1 MNVRTRALALLAS
14 GGLALAALT
23 PSVGASASGGGD
35 GDRPTAVEEA
45 RAGGGWTK
53 VSTGPVDSLSE
64 ITAQRTGDGVLH
76 AVYVQDVGTADS
88 YEHSTISTSGAV
100 TGHSNVL
107 GTWGGVIGN
116 PELLPTASGGLRL
129 VFSGLQDT
137 NTANFYSHGYAYDAT
152 SDASGSAWALQPHA
166 LTKFGAVYSGYGVGA
181 TTLSN
186 GTPVTAGTLN
196 SDIAYRVG
204 DIATTDQNA
213 VALAADDGGYTA
225 AACCLYDTQLVN
237 SGDAVWMAWYANG
250 GSEATNGTFVQQI
263 YPSAGPVLKAPGS
276 SIGSDSLAADQAVAI
291 VARPGGGV
299 VLAYKLGYPT
309 TKSIGLWQVGTSKV
323 VKVPGSQGADLV
335 SLSTGVSGRMWL
347 AWSTDGNQ
355 AYALRTSP
363 TGFGLGAAQKL
374 GSPSKSSAIWSITV
388 DASLNQGTVLVN
400 DTTAH
405 SVYSRIVNP
414 GLTAKAKPGAVKV
427 GRSTKVKVTVSDAG
441 AGVGG
446 VKVKGGG
453 DSCTTKASGTCTL
466 TIKAGRTGK
475 VGVKATRNGYGSAQ
489 LVIQVRK

>member
-1 MNVRTRALALLAS
+1 M
-14 GGLALAALT
+14 
-23 PSVGASASGGGD
+23 
-35 GDRPTAVEEA
+35 
-45 RAGGGWTK
+45 
-53 VSTGPVDSLSE
+53 
-64 ITAQRTGDGVLH
+64 QRTGDGVLH
-76 AVYVQDVGTADS
+76 AVYVQEVGTAES
-88 YEHSTISTSGAV
+88 YEHSTIATSGAV

-107 GTWGGVIGN
+107 GTWGSVISN

-137 NTANFYSHGYAYDAT
+137 DSANFYAHGYAYDTT

-166 LTKFGAVYSGYGVGA
+166 LTKFGAVYSAYGVGA

-204 DIATTDQNA
+204 DIATTDQNT
-213 VALAADDGGYTA
+213 VSLAADDGLYTA
-225 AACCLYDTQLVN
+225 PACCLYDTQLVN

-276 SIGSDSLAADQAVAI
+276 SVGADSLAADQAVAI

-309 TKSIGLWQVGTSKV
+309 AKSIGLWQVGTSKV
-323 VKVPGSQGADLV
+323 VKVPDSKGAHLV

-347 AWSTDGNQ
+347 AWSTEDNR
-355 AYALRTSP
+355 AHALRTSP
-363 TGFGLGAAQKL
+363 TGFGLGAAQEL
-374 GSPSKSSAIWSITV
+374 GSPSGSSAIWSITV

-405 SVYSRIVNP
+405 SIYSRVVNP
-414 GLTAKAKPGAVKV
+414 GLTVKAKPGSVRAGKATQV
-427 GRSTKVKVTVSDAG
+427 TFTVSDAG
-441 AGVGG
+441 DGVGG

-453 DSCTTKASGTCTL
+453 DSCTTKSSGRCTL
-466 TIKAGRTGK
+466 TIKAGRAGKAGK
-475 VGVKATRNGYGSAQ
+475 VSVKATRNGYGSAKYA
-489 LVIQVRK
+489 VKVKK